1 MEVRIFKPY
10 ENEKPVALPNEPGNR
25 FEPEYKERYDDR
37 GQPYLEKVGEVDTYE
52 KIQSYK
58 DECDVMAILSRY
70 AAGDESVLAKPGWY
84 IDTSKLPKTYTEYMN
99 LMNEK
104 REEFNKLP
112 LSVRQAFGMNFEN
125 WMATAGEKEW
135 LDKMGIKIQQNA
147 QKTAKPGTEESV
159 QKEENKEQKG
169 ENKK

>member
-1 MEVRIFKPY
+1 MGVRIFKPY
-10 ENEKPVALPNEPGNR
+10 EDEKPLALPNKPGNR
-25 FEPEYKERYDDR
+25 FEPEYKERYNDR

-84 IDTSKLPKTYTEYMN
+84 IDTSKLPQTYTEYMN
-99 LMNEK
+99 MMNEK
-104 REEFNKLP
+104 REQFNQLP
-112 LSVRQAFGMNFEN
+112 LNIRKAFGMNFEN

-135 LDKMGIKIQQNA
+135 LDKMGIKTQQDE
-147 QKTAKPGTEESV
+147 QKKPNPGTDETV
-159 QKEENKEQKG
+159 QKG
-169 ENKK
+169 ENKE

>member
-1 MEVRIFKPY
+1 MGVRIFKPY
-10 ENEKPVALPNEPGNR
+10 EDEKPLALPNEPGNR

-84 IDTSKLPKTYTEYMN
+84 IDTSRLPQTYTEYMN

-104 REEFNKLP
+104 REEFNQLP
-112 LSVRQAFGMNFEN
+112 LSIRQAFGMNFEN

-135 LDKMGIKIQQNA
+135 LDKMGIKIQQDA
-147 QKTAKPGTEESV
+147 QKKVDAAIDAAI
-159 QKEENKEQKG
+159 ENPV
-169 ENKK
+169 

>member
-1 MEVRIFKPY
+1 MGVRIFKPY
-10 ENEKPVALPNEPGNR
+10 EDEKPLALPNEPGNR

-84 IDTSKLPKTYTEYMN
+84 IDTSKLPQTYTEYMN
-99 LMNEK
+99 MMNEK
-104 REEFNKLP
+104 REQFNQLP
-112 LSVRQAFGMNFEN
+112 ISVRQAFGMNFES
-125 WMATAGEKEW
+125 WMATAGEQEW
-135 LDKMGIKIQQNA
+135 LDKMGIKIQQDD
-147 QKTAKPGTEESV
+147 QKKPNPDTD
-159 QKEENKEQKG
+159 KTEQKG
-169 ENKK
+169 KNKE

>member
-1 MEVRIFKPY
+1 MGVRIFKPY
-10 ENEKPVALPNEPGNR
+10 EDEKPLALPNEPGNR

-84 IDTSKLPKTYTEYMN
+84 IDTSKLPQTYTEYMN
-99 LMNEK
+99 MMNEK
-104 REEFNKLP
+104 KEQFNKLP
-112 LSVRQAFGMNFEN
+112 LNVRQAFGMNFEN
-125 WMATAGEKEW
+125 WMATAGEQEW
-135 LDKMGIKIQQNA
+135 LDKMGIKIQKDDKKKPNPDTDE
-147 QKTAKPGTEESV
+147 TAK
-159 QKEENKEQKG
+159 KG
-169 ENKK
+169 ENKE

>member
-1 MEVRIFKPY
+1 MGVRIFKPY
-10 ENEKPVALPNEPGNR
+10 EDEKPLALPNNPGNR
-25 FEPEYKERYDDR
+25 FEPEYKERYNDR

-84 IDTSKLPKTYTEYMN
+84 IDTSKLPQTYTEYMN
-99 LMNEK
+99 MMKEK
-104 REEFNKLP
+104 REQFDQLP
-112 LSVRQAFGMNFEN
+112 LAIRAKFNMNVEE

-135 LDKMGIKIQQNA
+135 LDKMGIKIQQNE
-147 QKTAKPGTEESV
+147 QKKPNPGTD
-159 QKEENKEQKG
+159 ENVKKG
-169 ENKK
+169 ENKE

>member
-1 MEVRIFKPY
+1 MGVRIFKPY
-10 ENEKPVALPNEPGNR
+10 EDEKPAALPNNPGNR
-25 FEPEYKERYDDR
+25 FEPEYKERYNDR

-84 IDTSKLPKTYTEYMN
+84 IDTSRLPQTYTEYMN

-104 REEFNKLP
+104 REEFNQLP
-112 LSVRQAFGMNFEN
+112 LSIRQAFGMNFEN

-135 LDKMGIKIQQNA
+135 LDKMGIKIQKNA
-147 QKTAKPGTEESV
+147 EKAEKANADQE
-159 QKEENKEQKG
+159 G
-169 ENKK
+169 ERAE

>member
-1 MEVRIFKPY
+1 MGVRIFKPY
-10 ENEKPVALPNEPGNR
+10 EDKKPLALPNNPGNR

-84 IDTSKLPKTYTEYMN
+84 IDTSKLPQTYTEYMN
-99 LMNEK
+99 MMNEK
-104 REEFNKLP
+104 REQFNQLP
-112 LSVRQAFGMNFEN
+112 LSIRQAFGMNFEN

-135 LDKMGIKIQQNA
+135 LDKMGIKIQQNT
-147 QKTAKPGTEESV
+147 QKTQEKVDATAEKTV
-159 QKEENKEQKG
+159 QKG
-169 ENKK
+169 ENKE

>member
-1 MEVRIFKPY
+1 MGVRIFKPY
-10 ENEKPVALPNEPGNR
+10 EDEKPAALPNEPGNR

-84 IDTSKLPKTYTEYMN
+84 IDTTKLPATYTEYMN
-99 LMNEK
+99 MMNEK
-104 REEFNKLP
+104 REEFNQLP
-112 LSVRQAFGMNFEN
+112 LSIRQAFGMNFEN
-125 WMATAGEKEW
+125 WIATAGEKEW
-135 LDKMGIKIQQNA
+135 LDKMGIKTQQNA
-147 QKTAKPGTEESV
+147 QEKEAAATKTIV
-159 QKEENKEQKG
+159 QKG
-169 ENKK
+169 ENKE

>member
-1 MEVRIFKPY
+1 MGVRIFKPY
-10 ENEKPVALPNEPGNR
+10 EDEKPVALPNEPGNR
-25 FEPEYKERYDDR
+25 FESEYKERYDDR

-104 REEFNKLP
+104 REEFNQLP
-112 LSVRQAFGMNFEN
+112 LSIRQAFGMNFES

-147 QKTAKPGTEESV
+147 QETAKPDTEETV
-159 QKEENKEQKG
+159 QKG
-169 ENKK
+169 EKTE

>member
-1 MEVRIFKPY
+1 MGVRIFKPY
-10 ENEKPVALPNEPGNR
+10 EDEKPVALPNEPGNR

-84 IDTSKLPKTYTEYMN
+84 IDTSRLPKTYTEYMN

-104 REEFNKLP
+104 REEFNQLP
-112 LSVRQAFGMNFEN
+112 LNIRQAFGMNFEN
-125 WMATAGEKEW
+125 WMATAGEQEW

-147 QKTAKPGTEESV
+147 QEKAAEEAPTV
-159 QKEENKEQKG
+159 VQKG
-169 ENKK
+169 ENKE

>member
-1 MEVRIFKPY
+1 MGVRIFKPY
-10 ENEKPVALPNEPGNR
+10 EDEKPLALPNEPGNR

-84 IDTSKLPKTYTEYMN
+84 IDTSKLPQTYTEYMN
-99 LMNEK
+99 MMNEK
-104 REEFNKLP
+104 REQFNQLP
-112 LSVRQAFGMNFEN
+112 LNIRQAFGMNFEN
-125 WMATAGEKEW
+125 WMATAGEQEW

-147 QKTAKPGTEESV
+147 EKTEQA
-159 QKEENKEQKG
+159 NADQKG
-169 ENKK
+169 EKAE

>member
-1 MEVRIFKPY
+1 MGVRIFKPY
-10 ENEKPVALPNEPGNR
+10 EDEKPVALPNEPGNR

-84 IDTSKLPKTYTEYMN
+84 IDTSRLPQTYTEYMN
-99 LMNEK
+99 MMNEK
-104 REEFNKLP
+104 REEFNQLP
-112 LSVRQAFGMNFEN
+112 LSIRQAFGMNFEN

-147 QKTAKPGTEESV
+147 QETAKPDTEETV
-159 QKEENKEQKG
+159 QKG
-169 ENKK
+169 EKTE

>member
-10 ENEKPVALPNEPGNR
+10 EDEKPLALPNNPGNR

-70 AAGDESVLAKPGWY
+70 NAGDESALAKPGWY
-84 IDTSKLPKTYTEYMN
+84 IDTSKLPQTYTEYMN
-99 LMNEK
+99 MMNEK
-104 REEFNKLP
+104 REQFNQLP
-112 LSVRQAFGMNFEN
+112 LSIRQAFGMNFEN

-135 LDKMGIKIQQNA
+135 LDKMGIKIQQNTQETQENVDA
-147 QKTAKPGTEESV
+147 TAEKTV
-159 QKEENKEQKG
+159 QRGENKE
-169 ENKK
+169 

>member
-1 MEVRIFKPY
+1 MGVRIFKPY
-10 ENEKPVALPNEPGNR
+10 EDEKPLALPNEPGNR

-84 IDTSKLPKTYTEYMN
+84 IDTSKLPQTYTEYMN
-99 LMNEK
+99 MMNEK
-104 REEFNKLP
+104 REQFNQLP
-112 LSVRQAFGMNFEN
+112 LNVRQAFGMNFEN

-147 QKTAKPGTEESV
+147 EKTEQA
-159 QKEENKEQKG
+159 NADQKG
-169 ENKK
+169 EKAE

>member
-1 MEVRIFKPY
+1 MGVRIFKPY
-10 ENEKPVALPNEPGNR
+10 EDEKPVALPNEPGNR

-84 IDTSKLPKTYTEYMN
+84 IDTSRLPQTYTEYMN
-99 LMNEK
+99 MMNEK
-104 REEFNKLP
+104 REEFNQLP
-112 LSVRQAFGMNFEN
+112 LSIRQAFGMNFEN
-125 WMATAGEKEW
+125 WIATAGEEEW
-135 LDKMGIKIQQNA
+135 LNKMGIKIQQDA
-147 QKTAKPGTEESV
+147 QKKDDATIKTDA
-159 QKEENKEQKG
+159 QKG
-169 ENKK
+169 EKTE

>member
-1 MEVRIFKPY
+1 MGARIFKPY
-10 ENEKPVALPNEPGNR
+10 EDEKPAALPNNPGNR

-84 IDTSKLPKTYTEYMN
+84 IDTSRLPKTYTEYMN
-99 LMNEK
+99 MMNEK
-104 REEFNKLP
+104 REEFNQLP
-112 LSVRQAFGMNFEN
+112 LSIRQAFGMNFEN

-147 QKTAKPGTEESV
+147 QENTQEKEAEEAKTNVQEGEKTE
-159 QKEENKEQKG
+159 
-169 ENKK
+169 

>member
-1 MEVRIFKPY
+1 MGIRIFKPY
-10 ENEKPVALPNEPGNR
+10 EDEKPAALPNEPGNR

-58 DECDVMAILSRY
+58 DECDVTAILSRY

-84 IDTSKLPKTYTEYMN
+84 IDTSRLPQTYTEYMN

-104 REEFNKLP
+104 REEFNQLP
-112 LSVRQAFGMNFEN
+112 LSIRQAFGMNFES

-147 QKTAKPGTEESV
+147 EKAEKANADQEGEQTE
-159 QKEENKEQKG
+159 
-169 ENKK
+169 

>member
-1 MEVRIFKPY
+1 MGVRIFKPY
-10 ENEKPVALPNEPGNR
+10 EDEKPAALPNNPGNR

-84 IDTSKLPKTYTEYMN
+84 IDTSRLPQTYTEYMN

-104 REEFNKLP
+104 REEFNQLP
-112 LSVRQAFGMNFEN
+112 LSIRQAFGMNFES

-147 QKTAKPGTEESV
+147 EKAEKAKSDEEG
-159 QKEENKEQKG
+159 EQA
-169 ENKK
+169 E

>member
-1 MEVRIFKPY
+1 MGVKIFKPY
-10 ENEKPVALPNEPGNR
+10 EDEKPVALPNEPGNR
-25 FEPEYKERYDDR
+25 FEPEYKERYNDR

-58 DECDVMAILSRY
+58 DECDIMAILSRY

-99 LMNEK
+99 LINEK
-104 REEFNKLP
+104 QEEFNQLP
-112 LSVRQAFGMNFEN
+112 LSIRQAFGMNFES

-135 LDKMGIKIQQNA
+135 MDKMGIKIQQNA
-147 QKTAKPGTEESV
+147 QETAKPNTEETV
-159 QKEENKEQKG
+159 QKG
-169 ENKK
+169 EKTE

>member
-1 MEVRIFKPY
+1 MGVRIFKPY
-10 ENEKPVALPNEPGNR
+10 EDEKPLALPNNPGNR
-25 FEPEYKERYDDR
+25 FEPEYKERYNDQ

-84 IDTSKLPKTYTEYMN
+84 IDTSKLPQTYTEYMN

-104 REEFNKLP
+104 REQFNQLP

-135 LDKMGIKIQQNA
+135 LDKMGIKAQQNE
-147 QKTAKPGTEESV
+147 QKKPNPGTDETV
-159 QKEENKEQKG
+159 QKG
-169 ENKK
+169 EKTE

>member
-1 MEVRIFKPY
+1 MRVRIFKPY
-10 ENEKPVALPNEPGNR
+10 EDEKPPALPNEPGNQ
-25 FEPEYKERYDDR
+25 FEAEYRERYDDR

-84 IDTSKLPKTYTEYMN
+84 IDTTKLPATYTEYMN
-99 LMNEK
+99 MINEK
-104 REEFNKLP
+104 REEFNQLP
-112 LSVRQAFGMNFEN
+112 ISVRQAFGMNFEN

-135 LDKMGIKIQQNA
+135 LDKMGIKIQQNTQEKEA
-147 QKTAKPGTEESV
+147 EATETIV
-159 QKEENKEQKG
+159 QKG
-169 ENKK
+169 ENKE

>member
-1 MEVRIFKPY
+1 
-10 ENEKPVALPNEPGNR
+10 
-25 FEPEYKERYDDR
+25 
-37 GQPYLEKVGEVDTYE
+37 
-52 KIQSYK
+52 
-58 DECDVMAILSRY
+58 MAILSRY

-104 REEFNKLP
+104 REEFNQLP
-112 LSVRQAFGMNFEN
+112 LSIRQAFGMNFES

-147 QKTAKPGTEESV
+147 QE
-159 QKEENKEQKG
+159 KEAAAAETIVQKG
-169 ENKK
+169 EDKE

>member
-1 MEVRIFKPY
+1 MGVRIFKPY
-10 ENEKPVALPNEPGNR
+10 EDEKPLALPNEPGNR

-84 IDTSKLPKTYTEYMN
+84 IDTSKLPQTYTEYMN
-99 LMNEK
+99 MMNEK
-104 REEFNKLP
+104 REQFNQLP
-112 LSVRQAFGMNFEN
+112 LNIRQAFGMNFEN

-135 LDKMGIKIQQNA
+135 LDKMGIKIQQDE
-147 QKTAKPGTEESV
+147 QKSNPGTDETM
-159 QKEENKEQKG
+159 QKG
-169 ENKK
+169 ENKE